1 MYIGFVIPIEEA
13 LRLLSLP
20 DDFVKTFYNTEPIQK
35 YLQEKQSKLIFQYI
49 DKGACLFGIK
59 VHLRDESSVDD
70 TILAMITA
78 KKVFL
83 WEVKQLGL
91 DTSKVYMNRIEED
104 SWLVENPEPY
114 VITL

>member
-1 MYIGFVIPIEEA
+1 MYVGFVIPIEEA

-20 DDFVKTFYNTEPIQK
+20 DDFVETFYNTEPIQK
-35 YLQEKQSKLIFQYI
+35 YLQQKQSKLVFHYM

-59 VHLRDESSVDD
+59 VHLRDEPSVDD

-83 WEVKQLGL
+83 YEVKQLGL
-91 DTSKVYMNRIEED
+91 DITKVNINRIEED

-114 VITL
+114 VIEC